1 MNEFKF
7 LIIKIVTRCRNE
19 MSIAMEWNNIWSLPD
34 HFLEL
39 LKKFESWTFRVAIPL
54 TVPMLPIPLSVRG
67 KDPHFVASSVTS
79 WSSIDFKNM
88 CTWFMIA
95 CSFIHLDSRQLKFAY
110 DFFFW
115 GEVVQYYLLEEYP
128 CRSLMEAFALIIDG
142 FIICFIAL
150 YPYLIRSSSAHRRL
164 YSCWVLESTGCIF
177 LQRSSLMME
186 KETVWYS

>member
-110 DFFFW
+110 DFFF
-115 GEVVQYYLLEEYP
+115 L
-128 CRSLMEAFALIIDG
+128 R
-142 FIICFIAL
+142 
-150 YPYLIRSSSAHRRL
+150 RSSSILFAWGVSMSITNGGLRL
-164 YSCWVLESTGCIF
+164 DNWRFHYLF
-177 LQRSSLMME
+177 YRSVSLFNSLL
-186 KETVWYS
+186 VRS